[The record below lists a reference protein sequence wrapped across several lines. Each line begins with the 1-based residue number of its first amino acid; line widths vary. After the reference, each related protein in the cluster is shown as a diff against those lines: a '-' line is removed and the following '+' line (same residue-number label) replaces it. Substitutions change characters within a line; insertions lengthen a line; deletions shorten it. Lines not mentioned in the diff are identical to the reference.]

1 MTMND
6 DRLAKLNDAA
16 QKAAETLRDYLEQVT
31 EALRKTPDR
40 ISDRALEAK
49 VMAGSGWKRA
59 TDAGI

>member
-40 ISDRALEAK
+40 ISDRAL
-49 VMAGSGWKRA
+49 
-59 TDAGI
+59 